1 MYWISFIDLII
12 ALEKC
17 SNTIITMYGKSR
29 YLCLVI
35 DFRQNVFPTLHDI
48 GLLVCCTQLF
58 FFFFIFRYD
67 PWSCLCTILDLLIC
81 KFWIIIVCLE
91 WSQLDHGE
99 WFFLMCCWLCFVS
112 IVLFNAYVHQSIC
125 HISLFMFIVSSLPD
139 FDIRIIFAQKHWEW
153 EPWPLFYFVEWLE
166 DCWMWGTPSSSVFSF
181 TRKYFII

>member
-1 MYWISFIDLII
+1 MVKVDIFALLLILDKMFFLLCMILASWFAAHSF
-12 ALEKC
+12 
-17 SNTIITMYGKSR
+17 
-29 YLCLVI
+29 
-35 DFRQNVFPTLHDI
+35 
-48 GLLVCCTQLF
+48 F

>member
-1 MYWISFIDLII
+1 MVYKGIGVSPGISFWLKKNS
-12 ALEKC
+12 E
-17 SNTIITMYGKSR
+17 S
-29 YLCLVI
+29 LCQTKEQFVIQKDISQFWQLVTKPYWK
-35 DFRQNVFPTLHDI
+35 DWSWDNDHHCD
-48 GLLVCCTQLF
+48 
-58 FFFFIFRYD
+58 RYD

>member
-1 MYWISFIDLII
+1 MVLSNLTALHRDPSEWTTPDTFNPEHFLENGQFKKRESFLPF
-12 ALEKC
+12 
-17 SNTIITMYGKSR
+17 SMGKR
-29 YLCLVI
+29 ACL
-35 DFRQNVFPTLHDI
+35 
-48 GLLVCCTQLF
+48 GEQLA
-58 FFFFIFRYD
+58 RYD